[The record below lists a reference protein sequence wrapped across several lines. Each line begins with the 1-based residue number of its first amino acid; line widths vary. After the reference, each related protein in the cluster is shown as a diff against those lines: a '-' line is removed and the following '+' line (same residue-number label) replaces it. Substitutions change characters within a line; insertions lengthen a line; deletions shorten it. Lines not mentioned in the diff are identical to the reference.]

1 MWIKLTEQKVSLLVV
16 EAEDS
21 ERLPAGSELA
31 VGHVVS
37 GMNQFD
43 ESSLPTS
50 SQNAAELSC
59 CLSSAGHL
67 HRGPGQGEELLTVG
81 GTANVRSS
89 LLHQHF
95 TGNLKIRTL
104 SVDINRSDTHKT
116 VNLKATANKYVK

>member
-1 MWIKLTEQKVSLLVV
+1 MV

-59 CLSSAGHL
+59 CRSSAGHL

-89 LLHQHF
+89 LLHQYF
-95 TGNLKIRTL
+95 TGYLKIRTL
-104 SVDINRSDTHKT
+104 SVNVNRSDTHK
-116 VNLKATANKYVK
+116 NCKFKSYRKQIK